1 MMQPLRSLLL
11 LLVGLATGTHQS
23 LASAGDSG
31 MPLLK
36 MGLPVRATA
45 LADASVSWVRGA
57 AAAWHNPAGV
67 RTAQGTVELMLV
79 HREWIQD
86 AQLEFLGASF
96 PLGEGNALGFSLAT
110 QSVPEIEIRTRP
122 GEPEGTFSARTLSVG
137 LSYSHE
143 MTESI
148 RLGATAKFLYE
159 KILIDEA
166 SGIGFDA
173 GVQWQTPLPEL
184 TVGFALSNLGSMS
197 SLRDEATTL
206 PSMVRTGASWQEEL
220 ETLRASAFLT
230 ADLLYVIPEG
240 AAYGGLGGEVLLWE
254 TVALRAG
261 YHLGSEG
268 RGLTAGLGVAH
279 GILSVDYAYAAIAR
293 DLGNAHSIGI
303 TLSLQ

>member
-1 MMQPLRSLLL
+1 MQLLRSLLL
-11 LLVGLATGTHQS
+11 FLVALASGTH
-23 LASAGDSG
+23 LCFAAAGESG

-57 AAAWHNPAGV
+57 AAVWHNPAGV
-67 RTAQGTVELMLV
+67 RAANGSAELMLV

-110 QSVPEIEIRTRP
+110 QAVPDIEIRTRP
-122 GEPEGTFSARTLSVG
+122 GEPEGTFSARMLSVG
-137 LSYSHE
+137 LSYGHK
-143 MTESI
+143 MTESL

-166 SGIGFDA
+166 SGMGIDA

-184 TVGFALSNLGSMS
+184 AVGLALSNLGSMS
-197 SLRDEATTL
+197 SLRNEATTL
-206 PSMVRTGASWQEEL
+206 PAMVRTGASWQAEL
-220 ETLRASAFLT
+220 ESLRASAFLT

-240 AAYGGLGGEVLLWE
+240 AAYGGLGGEILLRE
-254 TVALRAG
+254 IIALRGG

-268 RGLTAGLGVAH
+268 RGLTAGLGVAY
-279 GILSVDYAYAAIAR
+279 GILRVDYAYAAIAR
-293 DLGNAHSIGI
+293 DLGNTHSIGI
-303 TLSLQ
+303 TLSL